1 MSLFANSALPLREFC
16 SMFVLMVADLLPILS
31 DAAPGLAHRAEF
43 GDRFRYWRGRSGAR
57 YLFSKVPFEAL
68 VDFRR
73 AAAVM
78 AEPVT
83 DGGFLAWS
91 AAIIDSTGRLDSLDP
106 AWPTSVPAGSVVFVH
121 FLAES
126 DAELE
131 ALLGDLFSPEPVG
144 ELRLAA

>member
-1 MSLFANSALPLREFC
+1 
-16 SMFVLMVADLLPILS
+16 MFVLMVAELLPVLS
-31 DAAPGLAHRAEF
+31 DPAPGLARRAEF

-57 YLFSKVPFEAL
+57 YLFSAVPFEAL
-68 VDFRR
+68 ADFRQ
-73 AAAVM
+73 AAAMV
-78 AEPVT
+78 AEPMA

-91 AAIIDSTGRLDSLDP
+91 AAIIDSAGRLDALDA
-106 AWPTSVPAGSVVFVH
+106 AWPKSAPAGSVVFVH

-131 ALLGDLFSPEPVG
+131 ALLGDLFSPEPIA